1 MSTEITLPDLGES
14 IESGTVVGV
23 LVAEGEEIV
32 DGQSIIE
39 LETDKAVVEV
49 PSTAAGK
56 VTSVAVADGDEVK
69 VGAVL
74 VTLDA
79 SGEGPSDAGEPEA
92 VEEPA
97 AESEPETVPAAAQ
110 APAPVAAEPA
120 PPAQKPT
127 EPAATSPPITAVV
140 VAAAPSVRRLARE
153 IGIDI
158 ATVVGTGPGGRITV
172 DNVKAHSK
180 ALHSARAAAPS
191 APSPGASVAP
201 VPLPDFTKWGEVE
214 REKLSRLRVAVA
226 ANMANAWNTVP
237 HVTQEDRADIT
248 DLERWR
254 KESAALV
261 EAQGGKLTLTA
272 IALKIVAAALREYP
286 KFNASIDIESQE
298 IVYKRYVNV
307 GVAVDTDRGLVV
319 PVVRDA
325 DRKTLVQLTSEL
337 TDLAGKARESKLGLD
352 DMQGGTFTITN
363 LGGLGTTQFTPIVNW
378 PEVAI
383 LGMSRGAMAPTW
395 DKERGEFRP
404 RLILPLSVS
413 YDHRIIDGADAARFL
428 RWIAQA
434 FEQPFLMT

>member
-1 MSTEITLPDLGES
+1 MSTEIILPDLGES

-23 LVAEGEEIV
+23 LVTEGEEIV

-49 PSTAAGK
+49 PSTAAGR

-69 VGAVL
+69 VGAAL

-79 SGEGPSDAGEPEA
+79 SEDEPSDAGDSDSAEEPEA
-92 VEEPA
+92 QAVPESQPQPETASAA
-97 AESEPETVPAAAQ
+97 AE
-110 APAPVAAEPA
+110 EPA
-120 PPAQKPT
+120 PPAQKPA
-127 EPAATSPPITAVV
+127 EPAATSPPITSVV

-172 DNVKAHSK
+172 DNVKEHSK

-191 APSPGASVAP
+191 AAATGASVAP

-286 KFNASIDIESQE
+286 KFNASIDIENQE

-337 TDLAGKARESKLGLD
+337 TDIAGRAREGKLGLD